1 MPSKTVADIV
11 REIRAAAYI
20 QNADTPESV
29 IAFAARIEAAAKRER
44 ATLEDALSHC
54 REYAEKI
61 ERENEEGET
70 RLDAEEII
78 ATVDN
83 EFAGIRPERA
93 PGNAAALR
101 EALERAIDAI
111 QAMVVL
117 YDEEHTAA
125 VKTGATWGR
134 SDISAINAIVE
145 QARVALSAPARNC
158 DAIPADEMSRAFKH
172 ANCDQYENSSEDPR
186 TCCEGRCVECIVK
199 WMLKEHKEGDEEE

>member
-1 MPSKTVADIV
+1 MPSETVADIM

-29 IAFAARIEAAAKRER
+29 IAFAARIEAAAKRKR

-54 REYAEKI
+54 RECAEKI

-83 EFAGIRPERA
+83 EFAGIRPART
-93 PGNAAALR
+93 PVNAAALR
-101 EALERAIDAI
+101 EALVRLDEHLHEDMYDCHLFFDLFDYDPKEEIADA
-111 QAMVVL
+111 L
-117 YDEEHTAA
+117 AA
-125 VKTGATWGR
+125 
-134 SDISAINAIVE
+134 
-145 QARVALSAPARNC
+145 PPRNC
-158 DAIPADEMSRAFKH
+158 DAIPADEMCRAFKH